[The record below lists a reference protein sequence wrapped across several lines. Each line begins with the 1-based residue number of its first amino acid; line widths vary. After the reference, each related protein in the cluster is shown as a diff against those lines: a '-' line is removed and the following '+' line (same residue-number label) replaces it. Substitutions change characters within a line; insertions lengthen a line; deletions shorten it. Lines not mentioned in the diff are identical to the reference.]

1 MLATSVPECSHPV
14 PHLHRGLGSPLPHL
28 HAAATSARGTGLA
41 AATSARGAGL
51 SSQSKV
57 LDTPPR
63 TLAHPPHILHTPDR
77 RRLPAPDKPANHYS
91 LVWGSKFKR
100 RLARQH
106 RNDGSGCRG
115 YSFACCCSSSTL
127 REAWRGSRTALRA
140 NCPAAS
146 QIGPKAKV
154 ESDVAAEIGFAGV
167 LCSAWRLSFARRM
180 KGSQEDPLRE
190 ESEKVP
196 FGSLARKPNAM

>member
-1 MLATSVPECSHPV
+1 MLGKPLCFTRTALPRLCRDCSPHLCRNALTPSHICTGAWARRCHICTPL
-14 PHLHRGLGSPLPHL
+14 PHLHGGLGSPLPHL

-127 REAWRGSRTALRA
+127 REAWRGSRTAFRA

-154 ESDVAAEIGFAGV
+154 ESDVAAEI
-167 LCSAWRLSFARRM
+167 
-180 KGSQEDPLRE
+180 
-190 ESEKVP
+190 
-196 FGSLARKPNAM
+196 